1 MAMDDD
7 FATPAALAVG
17 VFDPATQ
24 ANQAI
29 DAGDLDR
36 AAVLVATIVELAGAL
51 GLEVGAESG
60 DDAEVDGLIAER
72 EAARAARDFATADRI
87 RDDLAAR
94 GITLEDTATGTIWYR
109 T

>member
-1 MAMDDD
+1 M
-7 FATPAALAVG
+7 
-17 VFDPATQ
+17 
-24 ANQAI
+24 
-29 DAGDLDR
+29 
-36 AAVLVATIVELAGAL
+36 
-51 GLEVGAESG
+51 ESG